1 LVELNEQQKKAAE
14 FLDGIAVVIA
24 VPGSGKTLTMTHRI
38 SHLVSQQG
46 IAPETILGLTFTR
59 NAAKAMRRRLAPL
72 LDDLAERVMLS
83 TIHSFCHY
91 LIRNEGK
98 AFTLLCGKYQLQF
111 LRDILK
117 DLKVKNLSL
126 GMILREISLAKN
138 NLVSLDEF
146 RALYEGDSTMLKVAE
161 VFEEY
166 EFRKAK
172 KMLLDFD
179 DLLLEALRLLD
190 ESEEVRD
197 KYRESFQHLLVDE
210 FQDTNPAQMEVV
222 KRLMNESTNGSSLW
236 VCGDDWQSIYAFNG
250 ASIENI
256 LNFQKMFPGSQCFLL
271 NENYRSTPQILAA
284 CQNLIQHNER
294 RIDKR
299 LTTQNPDGEDIVI
312 LECSS
317 EEDESIQ
324 VCNEI
329 RELVEG
335 GHYAYKDIAVLYR
348 ANFQSRT
355 LEETFSQH
363 EIPYSIEKGMNFYQ
377 RREVRVLL
385 DYMRL
390 IHVPESDEALKTIL
404 NVPNRY
410 IGKKFLADLEV
421 YATEHNEPLYASLKS
436 ISIAPAYLNRSVR
449 DFVNLMDPLI
459 ESRETLEPV
468 ELIRTLRNELDYDR
482 FISEDEVLN
491 PDDSKV
497 ENLDQLELAASRFNS
512 IEAFLDHTETFQDTS
527 KGKDKNG
534 VSLMTIHK
542 AKGLE
547 FPVVFLV
554 GLVEGILPSSKGN
567 LEEERRICFVGMSR
581 AMHLL
586 YLSYS
591 LLYLG
596 QPAIKSPFLDEIR
609 SSTQSNQS

>member
-1 LVELNEQQKKAAE
+1 MVELNEQQKKAAE

-390 IHVPESDEALKTIL
+390 IHVPESNEALKTIL

-421 YATEHNEPLYASLKS
+421 YATEQNEPLYASLKS
-436 ISIAPAYLNRSVR
+436 MPIAPAYLNRSVR

-468 ELIRTLRNELDYDR
+468 ELVRTLRNELDYDR